1 MQVPYLSIYLQMQ
14 LFLLIRNSLL
24 NSGQQRLWIR
34 THNLLH
40 LLLVLE
46 DQEGWHGADTELLR
60 DIGNFIDIELDE
72 VGGGEFFREPLSKII
87 VSVYL

>member
-1 MQVPYLSIYLQMQ
+1 
-14 LFLLIRNSLL
+14 
-24 NSGQQRLWIR
+24 
-34 THNLLH
+34 
-40 LLLVLE
+40 
-46 DQEGWHGADTELLR
+46 LR